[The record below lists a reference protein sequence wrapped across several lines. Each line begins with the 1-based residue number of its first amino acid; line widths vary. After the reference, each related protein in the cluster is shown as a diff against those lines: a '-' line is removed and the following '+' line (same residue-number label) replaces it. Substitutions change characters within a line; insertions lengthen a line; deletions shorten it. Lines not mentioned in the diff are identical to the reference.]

1 MRLSDERGVERSELN
16 VQSDPY
22 SMIFKFKVNPSDMEW
37 RLYNQSNDEKPIFL
51 PRQSYEKATTLFYTK
66 GNTYFLPEH
75 YASSINSH
83 ILFQRV
89 GVGYISITTLRS
101 ALFDLIHCI

>member
-37 RLYNQSNDEKPIFL
+37 RLYNQSNDEKSFFL
-51 PRQSYEKATTLFYTK
+51 LLTRKQPLYFTLKETHISCQSIMPL
-66 GNTYFLPEH
+66 
-75 YASSINSH
+75 
-83 ILFQRV
+83 Q
-89 GVGYISITTLRS
+89 
-101 ALFDLIHCI
+101 